1 MLSKP
6 RSVVSIL
13 TFEPDDDNSDDDDG
27 GGDDDKIQMVKVISS
42 ASRQKSR
49 NAPDFHTL

>member
-13 TFEPDDDNSDDDDG
+13 TFEPDDDDSDDDDG
-27 GGDDDKIQMVKVISS
+27 GGGDDDKLQMVKVISS
-42 ASRQKSR
+42 A
-49 NAPDFHTL
+49 